1 MRIRS
6 LKVVVICCFVILAIS
21 FFQKQIISYS
31 HYRSLSEK
39 NRIRLRSIAAS
50 RGLILDRKGVV
61 LAGNRISFEVGV
73 IPQEMESQKVTFN
86 LLAQTLNFPTSTFQK
101 NYKKNY
107 LAPFAPVVVTRD
119 IAREEAIKLE
129 EKSASLPGV
138 IIMTTPLRYYP
149 FGEAASHFIGYLG
162 EIDSEELSRLK
173 GYGYR
178 IKELIGKDGLEKKYD
193 TYLRGETGGVQV
205 EVDNRGREVRTLGF
219 KSPKKGNDI
228 QLTIDSRIQQQV
240 YELMKSHTG
249 AVAVINPNTGE
260 ILAMCSSPGFDP
272 NVFIER
278 NSRNISA
285 LLNNPKHPLLNR
297 NIQAAYPPGSIFKIL
312 IAVAALQE
320 RKITRYTPFRCKGS
334 FRLGGVS
341 FACWNDEGHGLQSV
355 VDALKNSCNVFFYNT
370 GLLLGVDLIYEYG
383 QRLGFDRITNV
394 DLPYETKGILP
405 NQEWKRRYVGQPWY
419 KGDTVNYSIGQ
430 GYLSVT
436 PLQVLRM
443 VCVVANGGKLIKP
456 YIVEKIGNVAAADLA
471 IEEVPIDKKNLDV
484 VKKGM
489 EEAAKKGGT
498 GHRIAIEGLSIAGK
512 TGTSQVPKGETH
524 AWFVA
529 FAPSRNPKIAIV
541 VFLEHGGKGGL
552 AAVDVARGTLAFI
565 KENYDIERDF

>member
-6 LKVVVICCFVILAIS
+6 IKIIIICCFVILAIS

-31 HYRSLSEK
+31 HYKSLSEK
-39 NRIRLRSIAAS
+39 NRIRLRSIAAP

-61 LAGNRISFEVGV
+61 MAGNRISFEVGV
-73 IPQEMESQKVTFN
+73 IPQEMENQEVTFN

-107 LAPFAPVVVTRD
+107 IAPFAPVVVARD
-119 IAREEAIKLE
+119 ITREEAIKLE
-129 EKSASLPGV
+129 EKTVFLPGV
-138 IIMTTPLRYYP
+138 IIMTTPVRYYHL
-149 FGEAASHFIGYLG
+149 GEAASHVIGYLG
-162 EIDSEELSRLK
+162 EIDPDELSRLK
-173 GYGYR
+173 VYGYR
-178 IKELIGKDGLEKKYD
+178 IKELIGKDGLEKNYD
-193 TYLRGETGGVQV
+193 TYLKGETGGVQV

-219 KSPKKGNDI
+219 KSPRKGNDI

-240 YELMKSHTG
+240 YELMKNYTG
-249 AVAVINPNTGE
+249 AVTVINPKTGE

-278 NSRNISA
+278 NSRKILA
-285 LLNNPKHPLLNR
+285 LFNNPKHPLLNR

-320 RKITRYTPFRCKGS
+320 RKITRYTPFHCKGS
-334 FRLGGVS
+334 FRVGGVS
-341 FACWNDEGHGLQSV
+341 FVCWDDEGHGPQTV
-355 VDALKNSCNVFFYNT
+355 IDALKNSCNVFFYNT

-383 QRLGFDRITNV
+383 QKLGLNRITNV

-405 NQEWKRRYVGQPWY
+405 NQEWKRRQLGQPWY
-419 KGDTVNYSIGQ
+419 KGDTVNCSIGQ

-443 VCVVANGGKLIKP
+443 VCAVAGGGKLIKP
-456 YIVEKIGNVAAADLA
+456 YIVEKIGNVAAADLVL
-471 IEEVPIDKKNLDV
+471 EEVPIDKKNLDV
-484 VKKGM
+484 VRQGM

-498 GHRIAIEGLSIAGK
+498 AHRIAIEGLSIAGK

-524 AWFVA
+524 AWFAA